1 MEKVAKIA
9 EKKAAQKQMS
19 GEKQSKRKYSGK
31 KLLLAVDCIIFGF
44 DEQGLKLLVIKRG
57 FEPCM
62 GRLSLMGGFVG
73 DTESSEDAAI
83 RVLHELT
90 GLEGI
95 YMEQLHLF
103 SSPLRDP
110 GARTAVMAY
119 FALIDIKSYQSQMS
133 DDFQARWVPAEEVP
147 KLIFDHN
154 EMVEMAKERLRYK
167 AALHPL
173 LFELL
178 PDKFTI
184 PQLQILYEKL
194 YDTKFDP
201 GNFFKKIRSTGLLVR
216 LKERDKLNSKK
227 GAYFYQLDKEKYE
240 EGFNTFLNFVYKPRF
255 KNKVQKKSS
264 VKK

>member
-1 MEKVAKIA
+1 MGAKGIVYFKTDTLEKEKNKEAGK
-9 EKKAAQKQMS
+9 KKA
-19 GEKQSKRKYSGK
+19 KRKYVGK

-44 DEQGLKLLVIKRG
+44 DEEGLKLLVIKRG
-57 FEPCM
+57 FEPCK

-73 DTESSEDAAI
+73 EAESSEDAAI

-95 YMEQLHLF
+95 YMEQLHLY
-103 SSPLRDP
+103 SDPLRDP

-119 FALIDIKSYQSQMS
+119 FALIDIKRYQSQMS
-133 DDFQARWVPAEEVP
+133 ADFQARWVAADKAP
-147 KLIFDHN
+147 KLIFDHDK
-154 EMVEMAKERLRYK
+154 MVAMAKERLRYK

-227 GAYFYQLDKEKYE
+227 GAYFYSLDKKKYE
-240 EGFNTFLNFVYKPRF
+240 EGFNTFLNFVYKPKF
-255 KNKVQKKSS
+255 KNKVQA
-264 VKK
+264 